1 MVWAILMGICSTW
14 LSCIGGVIV
23 VSGIL
28 ISMLGVIGAFVM
40 SGVVD
45 LGWLGTAIDR
55 VGSAVCLVWLIVF
68 EGAFFFGAVW
78 A

>member
-1 MVWAILMGICSTW
+1 MSGFVC
-14 LSCIGGVIV
+14 CV
-23 VSGIL
+23 VAC
-28 ISMLGVIGAFVM
+28 VGAFVM
-40 SGVVD
+40 AGVVD
-45 LGWLGTAIDR
+45 LGWLGTGIDR